1 MPHSRSRPRP
11 RPRRGAA
18 MAAGRDE
25 LVSRSLQSAEHCLA
39 ARDFGTAYAHYLLV
53 LSLAPELK
61 DGVKETFQYTLFK
74 WAEELDA
81 LSRIQDLLSCY
92 EQALELFP
100 DDEVICN
107 SMGEHLF
114 RMGFRDEAAGYF
126 HKAVKLNPDFN
137 DAKENFYRVAN
148 WLVERWHFIML
159 NDTRRNLAYN
169 AAIQKAV
176 LLGSKSV
183 LDIGAGTGILSMFA
197 KNAGAQSV
205 YACELSK
212 TMFELARDVVAA
224 NKMDRGI
231 KLLHMKSLD
240 IEIPKH
246 IPERVSLVVT
256 ETVDAGLF
264 GEGIVESLIHA
275 WEHLLLPPKT
285 KGENGNCE
293 KYGKVIPASAI
304 IYGIAVECA
313 EIRRHHR
320 VVVKDV
326 AGIHLPPNVK
336 FQSPAYSPLDT
347 EETVEPY
354 TTEKMS
360 RISGGYLAL
369 TEYFEIMKVDFN
381 NLQELK
387 SLATKTPGQISVPVT
402 KEGTLDALV
411 VWFVLQLDEEHSLS
425 TSPSEETCW
434 EQAVCP
440 VQDLADYWV
449 KPGDHITMEAS
460 CQDCYLRIQSINVL
474 DLDHEMEVVKS
485 FTRNKDHKDL
495 LSLGNE
501 AELCSALANL
511 QTSKPDSVE
520 HMCILEST
528 EIALLNNTSYH
539 EGFKMAMKRVLSSL
553 APEKLCQA
561 MDTQCQDN
569 EACCGTGQSYTA
581 QNIPEPFYVL
591 DVSEGF
597 SVLPIIAGTL
607 GQVKPYSSVEKD
619 QHRIALDLISE
630 ANHFPKE
637 TLEFWLRHVEDES
650 AVLQRP
656 ESDKLWSI
664 IILDVIEPSGLIQQ
678 EIMEKAAISRCL
690 LQSGGKI
697 FPQYVL
703 MFGMLV
709 ESQTLLEE
717 SAVQGT
723 DRTLGFNIA
732 PFINQFQVPIRVFL
746 DLSSLPCV
754 PLSKPVE
761 LLRLDLMTP
770 YLNTSSREVKVH
782 ICRSGQVTAIPFWFH
797 MYLDEEVKLDTSS
810 EASHWKQAAVVLDN
824 PIQVEMGE
832 ELLLSVQHHKSN
844 VSITVKK

>member
-1 MPHSRSRPRP
+1 MPNSRPRP
-11 RPRRGAA
+11 RQGPRSGAG
-18 MAAGRDE
+18 AAGRDE
-25 LVSRSLQSAEHCLA
+25 LVSRSLQSAEHCLGA
-39 ARDFGTAYAHYLLV
+39 QDFGTAYAHYLLV

-61 DGVKETFQYTLFK
+61 DDVKETFQYTLFR

-81 LSRIQDLLSCY
+81 LSRTQDLLGCY
-92 EQALELFP
+92 EQAMELFP

-126 HKAVKLNPDFN
+126 RKAVKLNPDFS

-159 NDTRRNLAYN
+159 NDTKRNTIYN

-176 LLGSKSV
+176 CLGSKSV
-183 LDIGAGTGILSMFA
+183 LDIGAGTGIL
-197 KNAGAQSV
+197 
-205 YACELSK
+205 
-212 TMFELARDVVAA
+212 
-224 NKMDRGI
+224 
-231 KLLHMKSLD
+231 
-240 IEIPKH
+240 
-246 IPERVSLVVT
+246 RVSLVVT

-275 WEHLLLPPKT
+275 WEHLLLQPKT

-293 KYGKVIPASAI
+293 KYGKVIPASAVI
-304 IYGIAVECA
+304 FGMAVECA

-320 VVVKDV
+320 VGIKDV
-326 AGIHLPPNVK
+326 AGICLPTNVK
-336 FQSPAYSPLDT
+336 FQSPAYSSVDA

-360 RISGGYLAL
+360 RVPGGYLAL
-369 TEYFEIMKVDFN
+369 TECFEIMTVDFN

-387 SLATKTPGQISVPVT
+387 SLATKKPDKIGIPVI
-402 KEGTLDALV
+402 KEGVLDAIV
-411 VWFVLQLDEEHSLS
+411 VWFELQLDDEHSLS

-434 EQAVCP
+434 EQAVYP
-440 VQDLADYWV
+440 VHDLADYWI
-449 KPGDHITMEAS
+449 KPGDQVMMEVS
-460 CQDCYLRIQSINVL
+460 CQDCYLRIQSISVFSS
-474 DLDHEMEVVKS
+474 DHEMDVGTS
-485 FTRNKDHKDL
+485 FTKSKDL

-511 QTSKPDSVE
+511 QTSTPDSAEQICV
-520 HMCILEST
+520 LEST
-528 EIALLNNTSYH
+528 EIALLNNVPYH
-539 EGFKMAMKRVLSSL
+539 EGFKMAMRKVLSSL
-553 APEKLCQA
+553 TPEKLGQA
-561 MDTQCQDN
+561 MDTQCQNN
-569 EACCGTGQSYTA
+569 EINCGSGQNDS
-581 QNIPEPFYVL
+581 EPFYVL

-597 SVLPIIAGTL
+597 SVLPIIAGAL

-619 QHRIALDLISE
+619 QHRITLDLISE

-637 TLEFWLRHVEDES
+637 TLEFWLKHVEDES

-656 ESDKLWSI
+656 KSDKLWSI

-703 MFGMLV
+703 MFGLLV
-709 ESQTLLEE
+709 ESQTLVEE
-717 SAVQGT
+717 SAVQGAE
-723 DRTLGFNIA
+723 RTLGFNIA

-746 DLSSLPCV
+746 DLSSLPCI
-754 PLSKPVE
+754 PLSQPVE

-770 YLNTSSREVKVH
+770 YLNTSNREVKVR
-782 ICRSGQVTAIPFWFH
+782 ICKSGQVTAIPFWYH
-797 MYLDEEVKLDTSS
+797 MYLDDEIMLDTSS
-810 EASHWKQAAVVLDN
+810 EASHWKQAAVVLDH
-824 PIQVEMGE
+824 PFRVEMGD
-832 ELLLSVQHHKSN
+832 ELVLHVQHHKSN
-844 VSITVKK
+844 VSITVKQ

>member
-1 MPHSRSRPRP
+1 MSSSRP
-11 RPRRGAA
+11 RPRRGAGGGSG
-18 MAAGRDE
+18 AAGRDE
-25 LVSRSLQSAEHCLA
+25 LVSRSLQSAEHCLGSQ
-39 ARDFGTAYAHYLLV
+39 DFGTAYAHYLLV

-61 DGVKETFQYTLFK
+61 DDVKETFQYTLFQ

-81 LSRIQDLLSCY
+81 LNRIQDLLGCY
-92 EQALELFP
+92 EHALELFP

-126 HKAVKLNPDFN
+126 HKAVKLNPDFS

-159 NDTRRNLAYN
+159 NDSKRNMIYN

-176 LLGSKSV
+176 CLGSKSV

-197 KNAGAQSV
+197 KKAGAQSV

-212 TMFELARDVVAA
+212 TMYELACDVVAA
-224 NKMDRGI
+224 NKMEAGI

-275 WEHLLLPPKT
+275 WEHLLLQPKA
-285 KGENGNCE
+285 KGQSGNCE
-293 KYGKVIPASAI
+293 KYGKVIPASAVLF
-304 IYGIAVECA
+304 GMAVECA

-320 VVVKDV
+320 VCSKDI
-326 AGIHLPPNVK
+326 AGVHLPTNVK
-336 FQSPAYSPLDT
+336 FQSPAYSSVDT

-360 RISGGYLAL
+360 RVPGGFLAL
-369 TEYFEIMKVDFN
+369 TECFEMMKVDFN

-387 SLATKTPGQISVPVT
+387 NLATRKPDKLGIPVI
-402 KEGTLDALV
+402 KEGILDAIV
-411 VWFVLQLDEEHSLS
+411 VWFVLQLDDEHSLS

-434 EQAVCP
+434 EQAVYP
-440 VQDLADYWV
+440 VQELTDYRV
-449 KPGDHITMEAS
+449 KPGYHVTMEVS
-460 CQDCYLRIQSINVL
+460 CQDCYLRIQSISVL
-474 DLDHEMEVVKS
+474 DLEHKMEVSKS
-485 FTRNKDHKDL
+485 CTKDEDL

-511 QTSKPDSVE
+511 QTSKSDGVE
-520 HMCILEST
+520 QTCVLEST
-528 EIALLNNTSYH
+528 EIALLNNIPYH
-539 EGFKMAMKRVLSSL
+539 EGFKMAMRRVLSSL
-553 APEKLCQA
+553 TPEKLCQV
-561 MDTQCQDN
+561 MDVHCEDDGMN
-569 EACCGTGQSYTA
+569 SEAA
-581 QNIPEPFYVL
+581 QNNTVQSSEPSYVL

-597 SVLPIIAGTL
+597 SILPIIAGTL
-607 GQVKPYSSVEKD
+607 GKVKPYSSVEKD

-630 ANHFPKE
+630 ASHFPKE

-656 ESDKLWSI
+656 KSDKLWSI

-690 LQSGGKI
+690 LQPGGKI

-709 ESQTLLEE
+709 ESQMLVEE

-723 DRTLGFNIA
+723 ERTLGLNIA

-746 DLSSLPCV
+746 DLSSLPCIH
-754 PLSKPVE
+754 LSKPVE
-761 LLRLDLMTP
+761 LLRLDFMTP
-770 YLNTSSREVKVH
+770 YLNTSNREVKVH
-782 ICRSGQVTAIPFWFH
+782 VCKAGQVTAIPFWYH
-797 MYLDEEVKLDTSS
+797 MYLDDEIRLDTSS
-810 EASHWKQAAVVLDN
+810 EASHWKQAAVVLEN
-824 PIQVEMGE
+824 PIQVEVGE
-832 ELLLSVQHHKSN
+832 ELVLSVQHHKSN
-844 VSITVKK
+844 VSITVKQ